1 MSSAAVSPH
10 GFTGVRG
17 RGYRPEQV
25 DGFVAGLSDERDG
38 AWERAAR
45 LTVLMKEMEADS
57 AALAERVAGL
67 APQTY
72 ETLGERARTLIALVT
87 EEAAGLHSDALAAAQ
102 LLHEEVGAAERTLR
116 DAARAD
122 ADAALAAAEAH
133 AQQVLAAAQ
142 GTSEELRIGSRKDAK
157 LWRAE
162 ALGVLRE
169 MRERTAAALAELE
182 KEHGERA
189 DAADRELAARESD
202 FDARHADLIAR
213 AEARLAEAHRVLA
226 ATEESARHGQEDADA
241 RAAEL
246 IAHAGVRA
254 ERTERETE
262 RVLRENG
269 EAQEELRAHMSHV
282 RSSLASLTGKATAAD
297 GS

>member
-25 DGFVAGLSDERDG
+25 DRFVAELSDDRDG

-45 LTVLMKEMEADS
+45 LTVLTKEMEATS
-57 AALAERVAGL
+57 AALAEQVAGL

-72 ETLGERARTLIALVT
+72 ETLGERARTLITLVT
-87 EEAAGLHSDALAAAQ
+87 EEAAGLRGEALAVAQ
-102 LLHEEVGAAERTLR
+102 QLHDEAGVVERGLR

-142 GTSEELRIGSRKDAK
+142 GTSDELRIGSRKDAK
-157 LWRAE
+157 QWRGE

-189 DAADRELAARESD
+189 DAAERELAAREAD

-213 AEARLAEAHRVLA
+213 AEARLAEARRALSV
-226 ATEESARHGQEDADA
+226 TEESARHGQEDAEA
-241 RAAEL
+241 QAAEL
-246 IAHAGVRA
+246 VAHARARA
-254 ERTERETE
+254 ERTAREAD

-269 EAQEELRAHMSHV
+269 EAQDELRAHMSHV
-282 RSSLASLTGKATAAD
+282 RSSLASLTGRAPATE